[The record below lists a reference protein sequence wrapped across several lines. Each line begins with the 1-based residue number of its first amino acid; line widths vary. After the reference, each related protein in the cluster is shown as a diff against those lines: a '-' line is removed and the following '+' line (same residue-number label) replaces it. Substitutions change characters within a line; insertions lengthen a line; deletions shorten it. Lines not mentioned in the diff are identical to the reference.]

1 MSQHSIFLILIKLL
15 LNLYTFLGKVIDV
28 MLIKANGGLHPK
40 HHLMRYYE
48 FFLDHIGKKSTVLDI
63 GCGNGFVAKQVAT
76 KAKKVTG
83 IDTDRTNINQAKR
96 QHSKENI
103 EYVLGDAT
111 NHEFGEHYDAV
122 ILSNVLEHI
131 EDRVAFLNK
140 VRQLSD
146 TLLIRVPMVDRDWM
160 PLYRKSIGMFYFCD
174 STHFTEYTLK
184 SFEEELRAAN
194 LTITE
199 YTIRFGEI
207 WSVVKKI

>member
-15 LNLYTFLGKVIDV
+15 LNLHTFLGKVINV
-28 MLIKANGGLHPK
+28 ILIKTSGGLHPK

-48 FFLDHIGKKSTVLDI
+48 FFLDHINTESTVLDI
-63 GCGNGFVAKQVAT
+63 GCGNGFVARQVAT

-83 IDTDRTNINQAKR
+83 IDTDRANINQAKR

-131 EDRVAFLNK
+131 EDRVSFLNK

>member
-48 FFLDHIGKKSTVLDI
+48 FFLDHIDKKSTVLDI
-63 GCGNGFVAKQVAT
+63 GCGNGFVAKQGAT

-146 TLLIRVPMVDRDWM
+146 TLLIRVPVVDPASM
-160 PLYRKSIGMFYFCD
+160 PLINESI
-174 STHFTEYTLK
+174 
-184 SFEEELRAAN
+184 
-194 LTITE
+194 
-199 YTIRFGEI
+199 
-207 WSVVKKI
+207 

>member
-1 MSQHSIFLILIKLL
+1 MCDLRQECRLTHRRIDPGARRLIDAMEIAD
-15 LNLYTFLGKVIDV
+15 GD
-28 MLIKANGGLHPK
+28 
-40 HHLMRYYE
+40 R
-48 FFLDHIGKKSTVLDI
+48 VLDI